1 MKVFTVEQ
9 AKAEIL
15 RRLAKSK
22 ARSVS
27 CTVKLGATD
36 DATID
41 QAFRELRDEGRIFA
55 RGGALVR
62 AWPCSAVGS

>member
-1 MKVFTVEQ
+1 MKVFTVPQ

-27 CTVKLGATD
+27 CKVKLGATD
-36 DATID
+36 DATVD
-41 QAFRELRDEGRIFA
+41 DAFRKLRDEGRIFA
-55 RGGALVR
+55 RAGALVR
-62 AWPCSAVGS
+62 AAACSSVGS